1 MAQLISNVRLL
12 IEHKVFQLFCEVEF
26 SMSAESSVAKPVRL
40 AGLDSKRGSC
50 LSLCKATLP
59 LSLSLSLSLCVC
71 VQDTPLLQG
80 APPAP
85 PRISPAPLSSLSG
98 EPKPQNL
105 NPEA

>member
-1 MAQLISNVRLL
+1 
-12 IEHKVFQLFCEVEF
+12 
-26 SMSAESSVAKPVRL
+26 MSAESSVAKPVRL
-40 AGLDSKRGSC
+40 AGLNSKRGSC

-59 LSLSLSLSLCVC
+59 LSLSLSLSVC